1 MSFNRLEPHFEE
13 DALYQ
18 PWENDNN
25 NNNNN
30 VINQN
35 GNDEDEESEFAS

>member
-1 MSFNRLEPHFEE
+1 MSFNRLERHFE

-25 NNNNN
+25 NNNN
-30 VINQN
+30 VIDQN